1 MTKQHSIGSSD
12 TKNSVIKFIVNVLP
26 ETYIPSYVTVAI
38 VGTEVKVVTEV
49 TIFFTVVTAV
59 TVWTVVRK
67 IMQPLHTKNPATSQL
82 Y

>member
-1 MTKQHSIGSSD
+1 MTVMTKQHSIGSSD

-49 TIFFTVVTAV
+49 TIFFFFFF
-59 TVWTVVRK
+59 
-67 IMQPLHTKNPATSQL
+67 KNIL
-82 Y
+82 KKLK